1 MSQSENSAVAL
12 PDEGKASGESQQ
24 VDSAQVL
31 PCVHCGE
38 STLCQAD
45 QDPAQVFC
53 CTGCLGAYQLI
64 HGWGLEDFYAL
75 RDQMRKTNSA
85 RAAKEG
91 GRYEQFDSP
100 EFLGASAPV
109 DNADGTCSTELALQG
124 LHCAACAW
132 LIEKAAARQSGL
144 LEARVKMN
152 RHTVQLT
159 FDRKRI
165 KLSEIA
171 RFLDRLG
178 YSLAPFNP
186 GENEHYRRESRQ
198 HLTRIACAGFLA
210 ANAMWIAVA
219 LYAGEAATLAVEHR
233 YFMTLVG
240 TALGVVAVVG
250 PGRTFLKGGLA
261 AARNRTPHMDLPI
274 ALGLTVGSLV
284 GGWNAFWGTGQ
295 VYFDSLAVL
304 VFLLLIGRWI
314 QFRQQQRAASA
325 VDLMLR
331 ITPRHCRLVQSGG
344 AEEATLQTVPVEMIS
359 LGDVIQ
365 VDPGESAAADG
376 VVCKGSS
383 SVDRSLITGESVP
396 VAVGVGDEVAAGVVN
411 LSGPIHLTVTAV
423 GKQSRIGRVMQSV
436 EEATTEKTPI
446 IALADRIGGYFV
458 CAVIALATV
467 TFCRW
472 MFTDLATA
480 ASHATSL
487 LIVAC
492 PCALALATPL
502 AIAVGLGRAATAGV
516 LVRDGD
522 ALGRLSKPGYMWL
535 DKTGTLTE
543 GKQRVTEVSGSLEAL
558 ELAAVLEKTPKHPIA
573 KAVRSHAEHLGILS
587 GDEIAESVEV
597 VDGGVLGI
605 VRGHRLCVGN
615 ESLVTEHS
623 VQYDPG
629 LKEFAAKLAAGGT
642 SPVFIAVDAVVK
654 CVLGVSDPLRA
665 DAEAAI
671 LKLKQAG
678 WKIGI
683 LSGDHPSIV
692 SALARKIG
700 LDQTDCFGGL
710 TPEDK
715 LQRIRGAQA
724 SDPNASVVM
733 VGDGAN
739 DAAALAK
746 ADVGIALRG
755 GAEVSLQAAPVFV
768 ANGKLASIPM
778 LIQGSTAT
786 TRLIYL
792 TFRISLLYNLIAVG
806 LAVCGVISP
815 LIAAVLMPISSAS
828 VLAVTLAART
838 FRPECV

>member
-1 MSQSENSAVAL
+1 M
-12 PDEGKASGESQQ
+12 
-24 VDSAQVL
+24 L

-45 QDPAQVFC
+45 QDPSEVFC

-64 HGWGLEDFYAL
+64 HGWGLDDFYAL

-85 RAAKEG
+85 RAAKES
-91 GRYEQFDSP
+91 GRYEQFDSS
-100 EFLGASAPV
+100 EFLGASAPTN
-109 DNADGTCSTELALQG
+109 NADGTCSTELALQG

-132 LIEKAAARQSGL
+132 LIEKAAARQAGL
-144 LEARVKMN
+144 LEARVKMH

-159 FDRKRI
+159 FDRNRI

-186 GENEHYRRESRQ
+186 DENEHYRRESRQ
-198 HLTRIACAGFLA
+198 HLVRIACAGFLA

-219 LYAGEAATLAVEHR
+219 LYAGEAATLAIEHR

-240 TALGVVAVVG
+240 TALGVLAVAG

-261 AARNRTPHMDLPI
+261 AIRNRTPHMDLPI

-284 GGWNAFWGTGQ
+284 GGWNAIRGSGQ

-331 ITPRHCRLVQSGG
+331 ITPRHCQLVQSD
-344 AEEATLQTVPVEMIS
+344 ANTESAVHTVPVEMITP
-359 LGDVIQ
+359 GDVIL

-376 VVCKGSS
+376 VVCKGVS
-383 SVDRSLITGESVP
+383 SVDRSLITGESLP
-396 VAVGVGDEVAAGVVN
+396 VAVAVGDEVAAGVVN

-446 IALADRIGGYFV
+446 VAMADRIGGYFV
-458 CAVIALATV
+458 CAVIVLAGI
-467 TFCRW
+467 TFGRW

-516 LVRDGD
+516 LVRDGE

-543 GKQRVTEVSGSLEAL
+543 GKQRVTEVRGSSEAL

-573 KAVRSHAEHLGILS
+573 RAIRAHAEQLGILS
-587 GDEIAESVEV
+587 EEETAERVEV
-597 VDGGVLGI
+597 VDGGVIG
-605 VRGHRLCVGN
+605 VVGGHRLCVGN
-615 ESLVTEHS
+615 EALVTEHT

-629 LKEFAAKLAAGGT
+629 LKEFASKLVAAGT

-654 CVLGVSDPLRA
+654 CVLGVSDPLRP
-665 DAEAAI
+665 DAQSAI
-671 LKLKQAG
+671 SKLKQAG

-683 LSGDHPSIV
+683 LSGDHPAIV
-692 SALARKIG
+692 AALARRVG
-700 LDQTDCFGGL
+700 LDQTECFGGL

-715 LQRIRGAQA
+715 LERIRGAQA
-724 SDPNASVVM
+724 SDPDASVVM

-768 ANGKLASIPM
+768 ANGKLASIPL

-792 TFRISLLYNLIAVG
+792 TFGISLLYNLIAVG
-806 LAVCGVISP
+806 LAICGVISP

-828 VLAVTLAART
+828 VLAVTLAVRT
-838 FRPECV
+838 FQTTVQE